1 MIEIGFGMQSNCK
14 ILHTIMQQQMQL
26 LWVTTS
32 GSKNNKNRKKS
43 RRKHGIGAHITHALL
58 HTMQT

>member
-1 MIEIGFGMQSNCK
+1 MIEIGFGMQSTCK

-32 GSKNNKNRKKS
+32 GSNNNKNRKKS
-43 RRKHGIGAHITHALL
+43 RRKHGIGDHITHALV
-58 HTMQT
+58 HAMQT